1 MYENLY
7 PDLHKKAMY
16 FGVELLHAFIIGLML
31 IVAIISGVATGSWV
45 ILGICV
51 FYWSM
56 AVKVNDRTRFYD
68 IKTRIAFFATAQ
80 QEFRW

>member
-16 FGVELLHAFIIGLML
+16 FGVELFHAAIIGGLL
-31 IVAIISGVATGSWV
+31 IISIIMGISSGSWFL
-45 ILGICV
+45 LGISV
-51 FYWSM
+51 FYWAM

-68 IKTRIAFFATAQ
+68 IKTRIAFFCTTQ
-80 QEFRW
+80 QEFKW

>member
-16 FGVELLHAFIIGLML
+16 FGVELLHASIIGLLL
-31 IVAIISGVATGSWV
+31 IVAIISGVTSGSWFL
-45 ILGICV
+45 LGVCV
-51 FYWSM
+51 FYWAM

-68 IKTRIAFFATAQ
+68 VRIRIAFFCTAQ